1 MLACGGVQSCL
12 GESVG
17 SQDLA
22 VAQPG
27 LEPFLTHPAQG
38 CRGLVAGQQR
48 ERTSVGEV
56 QGPLQ
61 TGADAAQL
69 GAETVD
75 GASAVGDQVR
85 ATPCEDLEVRDG
97 FVADT

>member
-1 MLACGGVQSCL
+1 MPGMLVITAKSRWSRNRASIAL
-12 GESVG
+12 S
-17 SQDLA
+17 
-22 VAQPG
+22 
-27 LEPFLTHPAQG
+27 TAQG
-38 CRGLVAGQQR
+38 GRGLVAGQQR

-61 TGADAAQL
+61 TGEDAAQL
-69 GAETVD
+69 GADTVD

-97 FVADT
+97 FVADM